1 MKPVRNFF
9 FGIVFI
15 ISAAVLQGAEPDPAT
30 LAIWKA
36 TLDFENVSNT
46 RSQLLVEFYAVA
58 TNYPTSQYAPLAW
71 QTVATLTQMVA
82 EDAAHAKTAVTNLD
96 SLSLTDRVQE
106 LIFQLRDQNGHQFAP
121 PGSWGVFPDR
131 QNSNSPAQ
139 QLMAIGY
146 PAVPQLI
153 NALDNPTLTRSVVF
167 EGGSWR
173 YERNLAFPHAVLTVG
188 DCAVAILQRIAGK
201 SFYQAP
207 SSSGY
212 MSNEHKNSETRQ
224 AVESW
229 WSDFQK
235 KGEKQMLIEGTE
247 AGNGNSPEQAR
258 LLVSRY
264 PDAALAP
271 LLQGTQAANDD
282 YVRVWLM
289 QMLEKYQSPETLT
302 FLEKELRRGTSEPS
316 VTAAAILNHWGKPE
330 ALTVMLQDWEAS
342 LNVQLEDLH
351 IRSIM
356 VFLASMDSPEA
367 IAALGR
373 GLQIR
378 PANVNAR
385 MTIIKVVGETG
396 SDFDGLPRAKLSV
409 ATLEAME
416 ALLVSALPDVDQKM
430 GETGSI
436 MGKNY
441 TNPRI
446 GDMAGFF
453 LNQRWPERYPFDL
466 SAPLKER
473 DRQRLVCENTWR
485 QLHNL
490 PVLVPPQPSTNHVA
504 AAEVTKVVAI
514 EWEAGS
520 AKPSD
525 AFAARIEAMRGKL
538 LSATNFTRV
547 LGYYVTQPEPGTEGL
562 TLSARKDNDS
572 SGVVLKI
579 CLLPASA
586 ANYNPKFSITDNV
599 TIADKVAYGISGG
612 AKPGKE
618 DESFYGENGVIW
630 NNFIKAINTAI
641 NSSPETPFVI
651 SAKIEKTIYL

>member
-1 MKPVRNFF
+1 MKPVRNLF
-9 FGIVFI
+9 FGFVFI
-15 ISAAVLQGAEPDPAT
+15 ISAAVLQGVEPDPAT
-30 LAIWKA
+30 QAIWKA
-36 TLDFENVSNT
+36 TLDFENVTVT
-46 RSQLLVEFYAVA
+46 RPQLLEEFYAVA
-58 TNYPTSQYAPLAW
+58 TNYPASQYASRAW
-71 QTVATLTQMVA
+71 QTVAMLTQMVA
-82 EDAAHAKTAVTNLD
+82 EDVAHAKMAVTNLD

-106 LIFQLRDQNGHQFAP
+106 LIFQLRDQNGHQWSQ
-121 PGSWGVFPDR
+121 PGECDIFLDKRGT
-131 QNSNSPAQ
+131 NSPAQ
-139 QLMAIGY
+139 QLVAIGC

-153 NALDNPTLTRSVVF
+153 NALDNPAFTRSVGFGRDFVF
-167 EGGSWR
+167 S
-173 YERNLAFPHAVLTVG
+173 HTVLTVG

-201 SFYQAP
+201 SFYQAA
-207 SSSGY
+207 STSGY

-224 AVESW
+224 AVQTW
-229 WSDFQK
+229 WSEFQK

-271 LLQGTQAANDD
+271 LLQGTQAATDD

-289 QMLEKYQSPETLT
+289 QMLEQYQSPETLA
-302 FLEKELRRGTSEPS
+302 FLEKELRRGTEDRS
-316 VTAAAILNHWGKPE
+316 VTAAGILNGWGRPE
-330 ALTVMLQDWEAS
+330 AAAVMLQDWEAS
-342 LNVQLEDLH
+342 LKIQLEDL
-351 IRSIM
+351 RSANIM
-356 VFLASMDSPEA
+356 GFMARLDSPEA

-579 CLLPASA
+579 CLLPAST

-599 TIADKVAYGISGG
+599 TIADKVAYGISGS

-618 DESFYGENGVIW
+618 DEAFYGENGGIW
-630 NNFIKAINTAI
+630 EDFIKAINTAI
-641 NSSPETPFVI
+641 GSSAETPFVI

>member
-1 MKPVRNFF
+1 MKPVRNLF

-630 NNFIKAINTAI
+630 NDFIKAINTAI

>member
-9 FGIVFI
+9 FGFVFL

-46 RSQLLVEFYAVA
+46 RSHLLVEFSAVA

-106 LIFQLRDQNGHQFAP
+106 LIFQLRDQNGQQWSQ
-121 PGSWGVFPDR
+121 PGECDIFLDKRGT
-131 QNSNSPAQ
+131 NSPAG
-139 QLMAIGY
+139 QLVAIGY

-153 NALDNPTLTRSVVF
+153 NALDNPAFSRSVGYGRNFVF
-167 EGGSWR
+167 S
-173 YERNLAFPHAVLTVG
+173 HTVLTVG

-247 AGNGNSPEQAR
+247 AGNDNSPEQAR

-271 LLQGTQAANDD
+271 LLQGTQAATDD

-378 PANVNAR
+378 PSNVDAR
-385 MTIIKVVGETG
+385 MAIVETVGEGG
-396 SDFDGLPRAKLSV
+396 SQSYGQRFAKRSV
-409 ATLEAME
+409 ATREAME
-416 ALLVSALPDVDQKM
+416 ALLVSALRDDDQKM
-430 GETGSI
+430 GETGSR

-441 TNPRI
+441 NNPRI
-446 GDMAGFF
+446 CDMAGFF
-453 LNQRWPERYPFDL
+453 LNQHWPERYPFDL

-473 DRQRLVCENTWR
+473 DRQRLVCENAWR

-490 PVLVPPQPSTNHVA
+490 PVLASPQPSTNHVA
-504 AAEVTKVVAI
+504 AAEATKVVAI

-525 AFAARIEAMRGKL
+525 AFAARIEAMRGNL
-538 LSATNFTRV
+538 LSATNLTRV

-630 NNFIKAINTAI
+630 NDFIKAINTAI

>member
-1 MKPVRNFF
+1 MKPVRNLF

-271 LLQGTQAANDD
+271 LLQGTQAATDD

>member
-490 PVLVPPQPSTNHVA
+490 PVLASPQLSTNHVA
-504 AAEVTKVVAI
+504 AAEATKVVAI

-630 NNFIKAINTAI
+630 NDFIKAINTAI